1 MEEEQ
6 EGFISVGERQL
17 FFSSSSPP
25 SFSLSLT
32 PFLCLYKVICR
43 GDNEET
49 QRWAHHRLPGA

>member
-1 MEEEQ
+1 MDI
-6 EGFISVGERQL
+6 ISMRERQL
-17 FFSSSSPP
+17 VPPP
-25 SFSLSLT
+25 SSLS